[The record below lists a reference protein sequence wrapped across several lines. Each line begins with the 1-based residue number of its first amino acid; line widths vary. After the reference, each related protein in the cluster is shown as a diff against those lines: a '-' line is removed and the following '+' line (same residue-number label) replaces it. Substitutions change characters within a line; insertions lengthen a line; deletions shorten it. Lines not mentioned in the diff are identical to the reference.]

1 MKTITTALT
10 AIILAAPA
18 IADVPPA
25 PPETPVEVSYEQAC
39 EPVSLTIYFGDEA
52 GEITPQALATINAAT
67 DQVEGCAVTEI
78 KATAMAADAD
88 TGRELLAMSE
98 ARADAVLEAF
108 ASAGLWAKDV
118 RTDIVLA
125 SDSAQPE
132 RAVMP
137 LARRVE
143 VQLTTVKP
151 ISS

>member
-10 AIILAAPA
+10 ALILAEPA
-18 IADVPPA
+18 LADVPPA
-25 PPETPVEVSYEQAC
+25 PPENPVSIAYEQTC
-39 EPVSLTIYFGDEA
+39 DPVNLTIYFAAET
-52 GEITPQALATINAAT
+52 GEMTPQALAAIHAAT
-67 DQVEGCAVTEI
+67 DQIEGCAVTEI

-88 TGRELLAMSE
+88 TGRALLSISE

-108 ASAGLWAKDV
+108 AASGLWAKDI

-125 SDSAQPE
+125 SDNARPE

-143 VQLTTVKP
+143 IQLTTVKP